1 MDQKCVCVLD
11 MDETLG
17 YYDGT
22 TFHVRPHY
30 KTLIDFLHLVRADI
44 ILWSL
49 GTNDY
54 VKRIVNGFLP
64 ELAKQ
69 AYKIFARSE
78 AEYGQFHYNISKA
91 SKHIRHLYAPQS
103 IFLIAIDDHVAEN
116 MDDQY
121 DLRIRV
127 HPYTKVNSCDKEL
140 LQVVE
145 TLIKGI
151 MELTSK
157 NVQRGSLF
165 ETDSQRTD
173 QMDPVTV
180 APAA

>member
-1 MDQKCVCVLD
+1 MDQKCVVVLD

-17 YYDGT
+17 FYEGT
-22 TFHVRPHY
+22 TFHVRPNY
-30 KTLIDFLHLVRADI
+30 KTLIDFLHLIRADI

-54 VKRIVNGFLP
+54 VKRMVNGFLP
-64 ELAKQ
+64 ELAKR

-78 AEYGQFHYNISKA
+78 AEYGRKYYNVSKA
-91 SKHIRHLYAPQS
+91 SIHIRDIYRFES

-127 HPYTKVNSCDKEL
+127 RPYTKVNSCDKEMM
-140 LQVVE
+140 QVVE

-151 MELTSK
+151 TKLKSK

-165 ETDSQRTD
+165 ETDSQCPD
-173 QMDPVTV
+173 KMGAATV

>member
-1 MDQKCVCVLD
+1 

-17 YYDGT
+17 FHEET

-30 KTLIDFLHLVRADI
+30 KTLIDFLHLIRADI

-54 VKRIVNGFLP
+54 VKRMVNGFLP
-64 ELAKQ
+64 ELAVK

-78 AEYGQFHYNISKA
+78 SEYGRQYYRCSKA
-91 SKHIRHLYAPQS
+91 SDHIRDLYYPES

-121 DLRIRV
+121 DLRIHV

-140 LQVVE
+140 LKVIE

-151 MELTSK
+151 TKLKTK
-157 NVQRGSLF
+157 HVQRGSLC
-165 ETDSQRTD
+165 ETNSQRTD
-173 QMDPVTV
+173 QMGSVTV
-180 APAA
+180 APAT